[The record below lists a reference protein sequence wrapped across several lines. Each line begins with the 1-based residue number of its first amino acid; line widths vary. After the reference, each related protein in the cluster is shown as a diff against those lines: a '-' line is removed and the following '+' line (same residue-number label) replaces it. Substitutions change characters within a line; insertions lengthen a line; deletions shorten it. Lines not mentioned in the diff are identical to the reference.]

1 MKYDCEVIRDLLPLY
16 ADQACSE
23 RSRKTIEEHLQECPD
38 CRRMVSMLLDTRIE
52 NELQTERESVL
63 DYGARQFRR
72 RSAIV
77 GSAVSGSLTL
87 PVLIILALSMF
98 AAPQLSW
105 ISLVLAS
112 FIVLAS
118 LIVVPLVVREDKLFW
133 TFCAFCASVILL
145 LGVACAY
152 SHGDWFAISASAVL
166 FGMSVVFLPFLIR
179 ARPLKRLIGESN
191 RLLIILGVDFAL
203 FFNLLTMIDTRGKL
217 TLNHLLFSVGIVGGI
232 ACVLVGLI
240 RNRKTGDSRQGKTG
254 VR

>member
-16 ADQACSE
+16 ADRACSE
-23 RSRKTIEEHLQECPD
+23 HSRTMVEAHLQECPD

-72 RSAIV
+72 RTAIV
-77 GSAVSGSLTL
+77 GSAVSGSLTI

-105 ISLVLAS
+105 ISLVMAG
-112 FIVLAS
+112 FVVLAS

-152 SHGDWFAISASAVL
+152 
-166 FGMSVVFLPFLIR
+166 
-179 ARPLKRLIGESN
+179 ARPVKRLIGESN
-191 RLLIILGVDFAL
+191 RLMIVLGVDFAL
-203 FFNLLTMIDTRGKL
+203 FFNLLTMVDTRGRL

-232 ACVLVGLI
+232 VCVLVGLI
-240 RNRKTGDSRQGKTG
+240 RNRKTGDSRQRKSGM
-254 VR
+254 